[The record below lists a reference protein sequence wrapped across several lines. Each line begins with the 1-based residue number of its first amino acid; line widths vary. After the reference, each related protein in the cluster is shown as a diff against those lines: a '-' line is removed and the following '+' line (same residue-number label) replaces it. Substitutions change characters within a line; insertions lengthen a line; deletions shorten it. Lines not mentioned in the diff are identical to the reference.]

1 MLLVQIQPH
10 PVQTRVLTR
19 IEAQQ
24 SIRILLDN
32 LCSRWRSVSA
42 RTKIKIQL
50 IAGMMIPPR
59 NAITI

>member
-10 PVQTRVLTR
+10 PVQKRVLTR

-24 SIRILLDN
+24 SIRTLLDN

-42 RTKIKIQL
+42 RTKIKKFLPEFFSTFNCLTSL
-50 IAGMMIPPR
+50 I
-59 NAITI
+59 